1 MLMIVLRFAH
11 VVSGALWVGMFAF
24 MTFFLMPAF
33 AEAGPDGAK
42 VQAALA
48 KRRIAV
54 IMPLIALI
62 TLVSGMWLF
71 QRLSGGAA
79 GAFLKTPVGL
89 AFGLG
94 GLAALL
100 AFLVGI
106 GLGRRGIAAR
116 RVTDRSAVD
125 DGRDAAPQGP
135 VGSPEPRGHGAA
147 AVRARR
153 DGGGAL
159 LVSSHGSKR
168 SFSRKN
174 RFSAAAKIAATAWRS
189 LCDSAPPPGPLH
201 WPPLSM

>member
-79 GAFLKTPVGL
+79 GAFLQTPAGL

-100 AFLVGI
+100 AFVVGI
-106 GLGRRGIAAR
+106 GLGRPVMMRSMKLAASLPAASPTDR
-116 RVTDRSAVD
+116 PLMMAEMQRLKDRSAALNRVVMVLLLF
-125 DGRDAAPQGP
+125 AL
-135 VGSPEPRGHGAA
+135 GAM
-147 AVRARR
+147 AVARY
-153 DGGGAL
+153 L
-159 LVSSHGSKR
+159 
-168 SFSRKN
+168 
-174 RFSAAAKIAATAWRS
+174 
-189 LCDSAPPPGPLH
+189 
-201 WPPLSM
+201 

>member
-79 GAFLKTPVGL
+79 GAFLQTPAGL

-94 GLAALL
+94 GLVGL
-100 AFLVGI
+100 AVPLGLAGFFVG
-106 GLGRRGIAAR
+106 
-116 RVTDRSAVD
+116 VV
-125 DGRDAAPQGP
+125 
-135 VGSPEPRGHGAA
+135 VG
-147 AVRARR
+147 V
-153 DGGGAL
+153 L
-159 LVSSHGSKR
+159 LVHAR
-168 SFSRKN
+168 YR
-174 RFSAAAKIAATAWRS
+174 RI
-189 LCDSAPPPGPLH
+189 
-201 WPPLSM
+201 